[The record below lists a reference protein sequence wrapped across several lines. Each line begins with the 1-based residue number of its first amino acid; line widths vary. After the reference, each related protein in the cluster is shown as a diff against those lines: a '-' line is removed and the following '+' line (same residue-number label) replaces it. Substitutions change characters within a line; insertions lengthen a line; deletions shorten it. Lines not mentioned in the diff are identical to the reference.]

1 MFIDVSETFT
11 GRRFDALQVLSD
23 VQSVE
28 HLDDILGH
36 MCPVCLVL
44 TLSGFIVVVCL
55 LLNLFAFIN

>member
-36 MCPVCLVL
+36 MCPVGLVL